1 MTLITW
7 SNELKRG
14 IGFQD
19 EDHEEAVK
27 IMNAMQNCSDEE
39 LPALYDQLHSHTKEH
54 LEREN
59 ELMVRI
65 NFFAIAIHKD
75 EHDRVLTEMQKFK
88 DKLDAG
94 EIAEVRKYV
103 EETMPEWF
111 INHLN
116 TMDTATA
123 QFARQAG
130 EE

>member
-7 SNELKRG
+7 SDELKRG

-19 EDHEEAVK
+19 DDHEEAVK
-27 IMNAMQNCSDEE
+27 VMNALQTCTDEE
-39 LPALYDQLHSHTKEH
+39 LPALFDQLHSHTKEH
-54 LEREN
+54 LDREN

-65 NFFAIAIHKD
+65 RFFAIEVHKG
-75 EHDRVLTEMQKFK
+75 EHDRVLAEMQSFK
-88 DKLDAG
+88 EKLDAG

-103 EETMPEWF
+103 EETVPEWF

-123 QFARQAG
+123 QFARQHG
-130 EE
+130 ET